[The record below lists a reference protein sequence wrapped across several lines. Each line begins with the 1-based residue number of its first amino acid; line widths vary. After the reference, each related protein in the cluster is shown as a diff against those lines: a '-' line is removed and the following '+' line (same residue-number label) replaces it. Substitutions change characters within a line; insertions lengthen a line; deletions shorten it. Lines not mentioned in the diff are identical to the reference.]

1 MPENS
6 IPALRDFL
14 VQRYEDLKQRLTRQL
29 GSSERASDALQ
40 DTWLRLESREKIE
53 GVRNLDS
60 FLMRMAVNVAID
72 HHRSNSRLL
81 EAEEIETLLALA
93 DPAPGPEQKA
103 VARAEVDLLVQALEE
118 LPPRRRKIFMM
129 VRWEGMPQR
138 DVATRMRLS
147 MRTIEKELKTAHDY
161 CAARLNPPPEE

>member
-14 VQRYEDLKQRLTRQL
+14 VQRYENLKQRLTRQL
-29 GSSERASDALQ
+29 GSAELASDALQ

-81 EAEEIETLLALA
+81 EAEEIDVLLALA
-93 DPAPGPEQKA
+93 DPTPGPEQRA
-103 VARAEVDLLVQALEE
+103 VARSEVDALGQALEA
-118 LPPRRRKIFMM
+118 LPARRRKILML
-129 VRWEGMPQR
+129 VRWEGLPQR
-138 DVATRMRLS
+138 EVAKRMGLS
-147 MRTIEKELKTAHDY
+147 QRTIEKELKTAHDY
-161 CAARLNPPPEE
+161 CAARLNRPPE